1 MLVRHSKTL
10 RSGLDKSFE
19 REQFNNLAPGLL
31 DSVP

>member
-1 MLVRHSKTL
+1 MLTRYSETL

-31 DSVP
+31 DSMP